1 MFRIAICD
9 DELEQLTA
17 TAALLHEYGDLHPEL
32 GIQVSTFSN
41 AALMMEQLRVSG
53 SFELYLLD
61 VIMPGSNGIELGKKI
76 RALDRVG
83 YIFYLTT
90 SPDYAVDSYLV
101 RASQYLL
108 KPVSKLQL
116 FAALDEAAEIWQR
129 EHQSFV
135 TLKTRDGLRR
145 LAIRTVVYGELV
157 GHNVRYY
164 LADGTTLES
173 MSVRTAFRGAVA
185 QFLEYDRFVLCSASF
200 LVNLSY
206 VESIDAAGLRLR
218 GGQVLPLS
226 RSLRS
231 EVTKRWLDHH
241 LKGGVQA

>member
-1 MFRIAICD
+1 MQELKDLLFEVRDEKIAIITINRP
-9 DELEQLTA
+9 EVRNAMTA
-17 TAALLHEYGDLHPEL
+17 NTWTEFNLC
-32 GIQVSTFSN
+32 
-41 AALMMEQLRVSG
+41 
-53 SFELYLLD
+53 
-61 VIMPGSNGIELGKKI
+61 
-76 RALDRVG
+76 
-83 YIFYLTT
+83 
-90 SPDYAVDSYLV
+90 
-101 RASQYLL
+101 
-108 KPVSKLQL
+108 
-116 FAALDEAAEIWQR
+116 LDEVEANPAIRVLIITGAGEK
-129 EHQSFV
+129 SFMAGADIV

-145 LAIRTVVYGELV
+145 LAIRAVVYGELV

-241 LKGGVQA
+241 LKGGTSPC